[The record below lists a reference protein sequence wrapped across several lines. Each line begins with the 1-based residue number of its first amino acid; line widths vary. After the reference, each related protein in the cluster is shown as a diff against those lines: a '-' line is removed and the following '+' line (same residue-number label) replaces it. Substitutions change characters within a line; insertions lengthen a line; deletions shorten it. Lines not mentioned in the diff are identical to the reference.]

1 MAGNRGCQLGR
12 EARVEGPQEGC
23 SSRRDLPDTAA
34 SVTAEEKGQAGP
46 WAPGSHC
53 LWADPASGAQPHRRC
68 AGRKPSL
75 TPGQGLQMPPLGPCR
90 ALDALLPPSSHRT
103 ERVRAQPVWI
113 TLSSGL
119 PGDLSSTAHLP
130 CLPRTHVRV
139 HVCIPKET
147 CRPSCTCTPHTRV
160 HTDAAGICTRTCQQ
174 HWAWLTPFLEQ
185 GFLTFSVPQ
194 APFQNKGFIYLF
206 I

>member
-130 CLPRTHVRV
+130 CLPLN
-139 HVCIPKET
+139 
-147 CRPSCTCTPHTRV
+147 
-160 HTDAAGICTRTCQQ
+160 TRTCSCVHPQGDLPPLM
-174 HWAWLTPFLEQ
+174 HLHPSYTCAHRCSRHLYSHVPAALGMVDPFSRTGVLNL
-185 GFLTFSVPQ
+185 FCATSPFSE
-194 APFQNKGFIYLF
+194 
-206 I
+206 